1 MDVSR
6 PAQTATPGETE
17 SLIPLARAVE
27 IIAAEI
33 YEGDR
38 GASLVPRSELLDA
51 LAYTLSVLSPMF
63 VFESPP
69 RQLREAELAG
79 ARFRDGGTEMYFS
92 DGRPPTRNVAVTPD
106 GIAKVIRI
114 LKDRPLER

>member
-38 GASLVPRSELLDA
+38 GASPVPRSELLDA

-69 RQLREAELAG
+69 G
-79 ARFRDGGTEMYFS
+79 SY
-92 DGRPPTRNVAVTPD
+92 
-106 GIAKVIRI
+106 AK
-114 LKDRPLER
+114 

>member
-38 GASLVPRSELLDA
+38 GASPVPRSELLDA
-51 LAYTLSVLSPMF
+51 LAYTLSVLSPML

-69 RQLREAELAG
+69 PAATRSGACGRRREINDADA
-79 ARFRDGGTEMYFS
+79 AC
-92 DGRPPTRNVAVTPD
+92 A
-106 GIAKVIRI
+106 
-114 LKDRPLER
+114 